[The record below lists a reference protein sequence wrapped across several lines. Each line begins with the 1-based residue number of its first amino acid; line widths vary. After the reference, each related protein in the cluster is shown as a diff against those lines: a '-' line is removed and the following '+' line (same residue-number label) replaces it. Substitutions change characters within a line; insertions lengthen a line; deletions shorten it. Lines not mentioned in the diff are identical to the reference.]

1 LSCRQKE
8 SSSSK
13 EKGEK
18 AKSAV
23 PDKTGT
29 PKLVE
34 DKIPEA
40 ELILSLDAVLDESKL
55 KASSHRKR
63 ATESVSKLSEN
74 KRPPCRARLTNPK
87 CDVQV
92 KVEENSVTK
101 STSTNKSQFL
111 QSYSIVDQRGIIDEF
126 VDKI

>member
-1 LSCRQKE
+1 L
-8 SSSSK
+8 
-13 EKGEK
+13 
-18 AKSAV
+18 AV
-23 PDKTGT
+23 PEKIGT

-92 KVEENSVTK
+92 KVEENSVTMRQL
-101 STSTNKSQFL
+101 TTHNF
-111 QSYSIVDQRGIIDEF
+111 YSIVDQRGIIGEF
-126 VDKI
+126 FDKT